1 MGESLKYHSLR
12 GILYAHFH
20 YSKTVISLQLG
31 LSWGLGQE
39 AHKFLIADC
48 HMNSATKRFI
58 GLIYEEVFM
67 SCMANV
73 IM

>member
-1 MGESLKYHSLR
+1 MARSLKYHSLR
-12 GILYAHFH
+12 GISYAHFH
-20 YSKTVISLQLG
+20 NSKAVISLELG
-31 LSWGLGQE
+31 LSWGLRQE
-39 AHKFLIADC
+39 AHKFLTADC

-58 GLIYEEVFM
+58 GLIYEKVFM